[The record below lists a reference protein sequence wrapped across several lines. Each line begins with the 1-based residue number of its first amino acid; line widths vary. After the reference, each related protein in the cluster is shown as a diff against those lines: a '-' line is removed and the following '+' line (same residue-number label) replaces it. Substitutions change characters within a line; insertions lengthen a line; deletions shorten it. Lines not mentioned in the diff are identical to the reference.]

1 MVGTD
6 LRQQLRNYIQSSH
19 EQGILDE
26 TFDLVKNLESDG
38 NPQFLSEI
46 FSMFCHDAENGIAEL
61 ARFLDEPV
69 IDYEN
74 VSAFAHQLKGSSSS
88 VGGNRMVLACCEL
101 RQACSNKTKEGCFE
115 AFDKVKREYCILRDN
130 LNFIAQMEKT
140 ILTNEARRRS
150 Q

>member
-74 VSAFAHQLKGSSSS
+74 VSAFAHQLKGSSS
-88 VGGNRMVLACCEL
+88 R
-101 RQACSNKTKEGCFE
+101 CFE